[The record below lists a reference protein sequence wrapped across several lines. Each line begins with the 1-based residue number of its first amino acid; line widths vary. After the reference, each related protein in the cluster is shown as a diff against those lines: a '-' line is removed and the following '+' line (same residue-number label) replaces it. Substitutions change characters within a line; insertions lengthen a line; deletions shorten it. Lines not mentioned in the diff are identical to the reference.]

1 LIEHD
6 EDNVDMMY
14 LKLDDEH
21 QDKIIQNPNEDKHH
35 NHKKILQTIFIK
47 TYFKY
52 FKLNKPEKK
61 VNPY

>member
-47 TYFKY
+47 NYFK
-52 FKLNKPEKK
+52 
-61 VNPY
+61 